1 MNDDSGFRNAYDDA
15 TRAAAYDQ
23 LEYPAT
29 YGLAFRDIP
38 DLIARHRQG
47 EGRRALDFGCG
58 AGRSTR
64 FLEGLGYDACG
75 ADISAAML
83 ERARA
88 RDPRGRY
95 ELVEDGDLG
104 AGVPGPFD
112 LILAAFTFDN
122 VPGWDRKVALL
133 SQLRERLAPGG
144 RLVNLLSSPD
154 IYTHEWLSFSTK
166 DFPANRAA
174 RTGDVV
180 RIIMLDVP
188 DRRPVDDV
196 LWERADFLEVYR
208 RAGLRRLEEHLP
220 LGRPDEPFAWVSECE
235 VAPWVIDVLEA
246 GGSA

>member
-1 MNDDSGFRNAYDDA
+1 MTGDDIFRNAYDDA

-29 YGLAFRDIP
+29 YSLAFRDIP
-38 DLIARHRQG
+38 ALIGRHRRG
-47 EGRRALDFGCG
+47 DGRRGLDFGCG

-64 FLEGLGYDACG
+64 FLKSLGYEACG

-88 RDPRGRY
+88 RDPQGRY
-95 ELVEDGDLG
+95 ELVDDGDLG
-104 AGVPGPFD
+104 DAVPGPFD
-112 LILAAFTFDN
+112 LVLSAFTFDN

-133 SQLRERLAPGG
+133 SQLRARLAPGG

-154 IYTHEWLSFSTK
+154 IYTHEWLSFSTR
-166 DFPANRAA
+166 DYPENRRA

-180 RIIMLDVP
+180 RIVMLDVP

-208 RAGLRRLEEHLP
+208 RAGLRRLEEHFP
-220 LGRPDEPFAWVSECE
+220 LGRPDEPYAWVSETK
-235 VAPWVIDVLEA
+235 VAPWVIDVLEQD
-246 GGSA
+246 G

>member
-1 MNDDSGFRNAYDDA
+1 MSDDCDFSNAYDDA
-15 TRAAAYDQ
+15 ARAASYDQ

-29 YGLAFRDIP
+29 YHLAFRDIP
-38 DLIARHRQG
+38 CLVARHAPPA
-47 EGRRALDFGCG
+47 RRALDFGCG

-64 FLEGLGYDACG
+64 FLRQLGFEACG

-88 RDPRGRY
+88 RDPQGLY
-95 ELVEDGDLG
+95 VQVADGDLG
-104 AGVPGPFD
+104 DHVPGPFD
-112 LILAAFTFDN
+112 MILSAFTFDN

-133 SQLRERLAPGG
+133 SQLRARLAPGG
-144 RLVNLLSSPD
+144 RLVTLLSSPD
-154 IYTHEWLSFSTK
+154 IYRHEWLSFSTR
-166 DFPANRAA
+166 DFPENHAA

-188 DRRPVDDV
+188 DRRPVEDV

-208 RAGLRRLEEHLP
+208 RAGLRRLEEHHP
-220 LGRPDEPFAWVSECE
+220 LGRPGEPFAWVSETA

-246 GGSA
+246 DG